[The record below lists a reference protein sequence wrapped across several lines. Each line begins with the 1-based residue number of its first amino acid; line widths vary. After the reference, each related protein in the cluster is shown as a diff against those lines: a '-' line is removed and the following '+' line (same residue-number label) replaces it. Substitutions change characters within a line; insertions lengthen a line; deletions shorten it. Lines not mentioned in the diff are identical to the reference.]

1 MRLPLF
7 MRAAHGTT
15 HQRKARMSRNTLL
28 NAFFLAGCLWFAS
41 AIATTLDLAGSNW
54 RLVQFTSI
62 ESKVLRP
69 DDPAKYTLHFGADG
83 RLSVGADCNRG
94 SASWSSDG
102 IAELTIGPVAATRAM
117 CPPGSMSDQLLRD
130 LSNVAR
136 FTIKEGRLSLALKMD
151 AGRYEFESE
160 PSSAAAEEPVEP
172 PAQLAAKAAPTP
184 KPSFDCTKAAPQS
197 AEQSICADPLLAAMD
212 VELARL
218 YKLATAP
225 TAKSAAAI
233 ERDQRTWISTRN
245 ACASKPDARTCLR
258 DAFAARISDIRA
270 QSKEARSPDE
280 KGISLGPFPF
290 HCEGIAGYV
299 TTTFINAEPE
309 NLVRIQS
316 GTSIWIL
323 GIGPSGSGARYV
335 GPNGELFWNKG
346 REARFSEGNGKPE
359 LNCQQED
366 MG

>member
-1 MRLPLF
+1 
-7 MRAAHGTT
+7 
-15 HQRKARMSRNTLL
+15 MSRNTLL

-62 ESKVLRP
+62 ENKVLRP
-69 DDPAKYTLHFGADG
+69 DDPAKYTLRFGADG

-136 FTIKEGRLSLALKMD
+136 FTIKEGRLSLVLKMD
-151 AGRYEFESE
+151 AGRYEFESD
-160 PSSAAAEEPVEP
+160 PSSANAEETAEP
-172 PAQLAAKAAPTP
+172 PAQLAAKSAPTP
-184 KPSFDCTKAAPQS
+184 KPSFDCTKAAPHS
-197 AEQSICADPLLAAMD
+197 AEHAICTDPLLAAMD

-225 TAKSAAAI
+225 NAKSAASI
-233 ERDQRTWISTRN
+233 ERDQRTWINTRD
-245 ACASKPDARTCLR
+245 ACAGKPDARTCLR
-258 DAFAARISDIRA
+258 DAYAARISDIRA

-299 TTTFINAEPE
+299 TTTFINAEPQH
-309 NLVRIQS
+309 LVRLQS
-316 GTSIWIL
+316 GSSIWIL
-323 GIGPSGSGARYV
+323 EAGESASGARYV
-335 GPNGELFWNKG
+335 GPNGALFWNKG
-346 REARFSEGNGKPE
+346 REARFNEGNRKPDTQ
-359 LNCQQED
+359 CRQENV
-366 MG
+366 G